1 MKNSLHKILIWVI
14 GFVITGMMTSCED
27 IFDELSVNPNQLDV
41 NSFYTTPE
49 NCNKGVLGIYG
60 YISTPVSYT
69 HLVQGPGQ
77 ACNLRDNGFN
87 VIVGQRPGKT
97 CLLYT
102 SRA

>member
-49 NCNKGVLGIYG
+49 NCNKGVLGI
-60 YISTPVSYT
+60 S
-69 HLVQGPGQ
+69 
-77 ACNLRDNGFN
+77 A
-87 VIVGQRPGKT
+87 
-97 CLLYT
+97 
-102 SRA
+102 